1 MANNYF
7 VLNFNNDK
15 KIVSISLKT
24 SEGIFQVAESFS
36 KWLTENGIAH
46 EVTETPIAETETIE
60 DESTNN

>member
-1 MANNYF
+1 MAHQHF

-15 KIVSISLKT
+15 KVVSVSLKEA
-24 SEGIFQVAESFS
+24 EGIFQVAEAFS

-46 EVTETPIAETETIE
+46 EVTELPITETEQ

>member
-1 MANNYF
+1 MANNHF

-36 KWLTENGIAH
+36 KWLTENDIPH
-46 EVTETPIAETETIE
+46 EVTETPIAETEKLE
-60 DESTNN
+60 DETSNN